1 MVVVLID
8 IHDLTTTPESTTI
21 RAFTVARFQNRN
33 TVLQESGLHIQC
45 ATTHICC
52 AWRNGTPIL
61 LPFRAWEHADYTL
74 VQLQER
80 TAYGPIMDL
89 SNAPQGNEVEALSA
103 GTEEAPSMD
112 ETAQDGTEE
121 ALSADETAQDGT
133 EEAPSEDETAQNPHD
148 AENPDQDFLVV
159 IRRPRINHP
168 TDQFL
173 VYVGDKEAEKAAAQ
187 ARRQWHLGPFEPTTR
202 QEVHRSFYTSF
213 PDDPAWTVYI
223 AIENDIFRG
232 VPHMRSAIMHLRKY
246 GQRDYQAV
254 FLAQRTSELGILS
267 FCHLLRTC
275 KVTENNKCVVTHNN
289 QRVHGSSQI
298 LIEHGDYIRVELMHK
313 DNLMETATLLST
325 MGEDY
330 TQNDRSAFWPAKRL
344 ALGQPQQRSPP

>member
-80 TAYGPIMDL
+80 TAYGPIVDL

-187 ARRQWHLGPFEPTTR
+187 ARRQWHLGPFEPHRNRERYLSRCTT
-202 QEVHRSFYTSF
+202 H
-213 PDDPAWTVYI
+213 A
-223 AIENDIFRG
+223 
-232 VPHMRSAIMHLRKY
+232 
-246 GQRDYQAV
+246 
-254 FLAQRTSELGILS
+254 
-267 FCHLLRTC
+267 
-275 KVTENNKCVVTHNN
+275 KCNYA
-289 QRVHGSSQI
+289 SSQI
-298 LIEHGDYIRVELMHK
+298 W
-313 DNLMETATLLST
+313 A
-325 MGEDY
+325 
-330 TQNDRSAFWPAKRL
+330 ARL
-344 ALGQPQQRSPP
+344 PSSFSCPTHF